1 LFDTDE
7 RNVSNTYHYAPPR
20 SPRTTK
26 KAKPPCKSTT
36 KGNNSRK
43 PPTMQLQTAILALSA
58 TSATAAV
65 YNPQLQVWDMGQ
77 IPTERGQTAAATFM
91 GACGGIPDGGY
102 ACGWFESDGVNAL
115 RAIYH
120 CVNSQM
126 VRTEFCKENKKN
138 NRCVK
143 NSRQK
148 GKRFCPFDNSD
159 KIVCMEKDRV
169 DAP

>member
-1 LFDTDE
+1 MKE
-7 RNVSNTYHYAPPR
+7 TYQIL
-20 SPRTTK
+20 TTTLLRACQELPK
-26 KAKPPCKSTT
+26 RPNLPTNQQRKET
-36 KGNNSRK
+36 NSRK
-43 PPTMQLQTAILALSA
+43 PPTMQLQNGLLALFA

-115 RAIYH
+115 RAIYR